1 MRFIIFICFILISC
15 AENETFDTGSKNN
28 SQVDPQP
35 LNDVNYFFYI
45 NETDNLSLED
55 FTNKI
60 FLPCGTMD
68 SFPQQKQLP
77 GQTMS
82 YFNVPS
88 IGIGFDCEED
98 GLVYPIAPGIVVDVR
113 KDDPEYKMFDF
124 YKRLVDSMGYMPQD
138 IRKVFHRTH
147 IVIDHGKYL
156 NKKYRVLAVYSN
168 LKNIDSS
175 IVVGSNI
182 KNSLIPIG
190 EINTSELDLLTSF
203 TEQTAEDTSKY
214 FVKENTVNV
223 DLLFEKDETTYFYPG
238 KGVSLNRELFK
249 EFFINRK

>member
-1 MRFIIFICFILISC
+1 MRAILFIFFILISC
-15 AENETFDTGSKNN
+15 AENETLDTGSKNN
-28 SQVDPQP
+28 SQVNPQP
-35 LNDVNYFFYI
+35 LNEVNYFFYI

-68 SFPQQKQLP
+68 TFPQQKQLP

-82 YFNVPS
+82 YFDIKS
-88 IGIGFDCEED
+88 MGIGFDCDKD
-98 GLVYPIAPGIVVDVR
+98 GLVYPIAPGIVVEVR
-113 KDDPEYKMFDF
+113 KDNPEYKMFEF
-124 YKRLVDSMGYMPQD
+124 YQRLVTSLGYMPQD
-138 IRKVFHRTH
+138 VRRVFHRSH

-175 IVVGSNI
+175 IVVGSQI
-182 KNSLIPIG
+182 RNSLKPIG

-203 TEQTAEDTSKY
+203 TEQSVEDTSKY
-214 FVKENTVNV
+214 FIKENTVNV

>member
-1 MRFIIFICFILISC
+1 
-15 AENETFDTGSKNN
+15 
-28 SQVDPQP
+28 
-35 LNDVNYFFYI
+35 
-45 NETDNLSLED
+45 
-55 FTNKI
+55 
-60 FLPCGTMD
+60 MD

-156 NKKYRVLAVYSN
+156 NKKYRV
-168 LKNIDSS
+168 
-175 IVVGSNI
+175 
-182 KNSLIPIG
+182 
-190 EINTSELDLLTSF
+190 
-203 TEQTAEDTSKY
+203 
-214 FVKENTVNV
+214 
-223 DLLFEKDETTYFYPG
+223 
-238 KGVSLNRELFK
+238 
-249 EFFINRK
+249 

>member
-1 MRFIIFICFILISC
+1 MRFIILIFLILISC
-15 AENETFDTGSKNN
+15 TENETLDTGLKNN
-28 SQVDPQP
+28 SQVDPQT

-82 YFNVPS
+82 YFNVQS

-113 KDDPEYKMFDF
+113 ENDPEYKMFDF

-138 IRKVFHRTH
+138 IRRVFHRSH
-147 IVIDHGKYL
+147 VVIDHGKYL
-156 NKKYRVLAVYSN
+156 NKKYRVLAIYSN
-168 LKNIDSS
+168 LKDIDSS
-175 IVVGSNI
+175 IMVGSNV
-182 KNSLIPIG
+182 KSTNLAIG
-190 EINTSELDLLTSF
+190 TINNSELDLLTSF
-203 TEQTAEDTSKY
+203 TAQSLEDTSKY
-214 FVKENTVNV
+214 YVKENTVNI
-223 DLLFEKDETTYFYPG
+223 DLLFEKDETTYFHPG
-238 KGVSLNRELFK
+238 KGISLERESFK
-249 EFFINRK
+249 EFFMNRK

>member
-1 MRFIIFICFILISC
+1 MRFIILICLILISC
-15 AENETFDTGSKNN
+15 TENETLDTGLKNN
-28 SQVDPQP
+28 SQVDPQT

-82 YFNVPS
+82 YFNVQS

-113 KDDPEYKMFDF
+113 ENDPEYKMFDF

-138 IRKVFHRTH
+138 IRRVFHRSH

-156 NKKYRVLAVYSN
+156 NKKYRVLAIYSN
-168 LKNIDSS
+168 LKDIDSS
-175 IVVGSNI
+175 IMVGSNVQST
-182 KNSLIPIG
+182 NLAIG
-190 EINTSELDLLTSF
+190 TINNSELDLLTSF
-203 TEQTAEDTSKY
+203 TAQSLEDTSKY
-214 FVKENTVNV
+214 YVKENTVNI
-223 DLLFEKDETTYFYPG
+223 DLLFEKDETTYFHPG
-238 KGVSLNRELFK
+238 KGISLERESFK
-249 EFFINRK
+249 EFFMNRK

>member
-35 LNDVNYFFYI
+35 LNEANYFFYI
-45 NETDNLSLED
+45 NETDNLSLND

-60 FLPCGTMD
+60 SMPCGSIDT
-68 SFPQQKQLP
+68 FPQQKQLP
-77 GQTMS
+77 GQPMS
-82 YFNVPS
+82 YFNIKS
-88 IGIGFDCEED
+88 MGIAFDCDND
-98 GLVYPIAPGIVVDVR
+98 GLVYPIAPGIVVEVR
-113 KDDPEYKMFDF
+113 KDNPEYKLFEF
-124 YKRLVDSMGYMPQD
+124 YQRLVNSLGYMPQD
-138 IRKVFHRTH
+138 IRRVFHRSH

-214 FVKENTVNV
+214 FVKENTINV

-238 KGVSLNRELFK
+238 KGVNLKRESLK
-249 EFFINRK
+249 EFFIDR

>member
-1 MRFIIFICFILISC
+1 MSC
-15 AENETFDTGSKNN
+15 TKNETLDTGLKNN
-28 SQVDPQP
+28 SQIDPQP

-82 YFNVPS
+82 YFNVQS

-98 GLVYPIAPGIVVDVR
+98 GLVYPIAPGIVVDVS

-138 IRKVFHRTH
+138 IRRVFHRSH
-147 IVIDHGKYL
+147 VVIDHGKYL
-156 NKKYRVLAVYSN
+156 NKKYRVLAIYSN
-168 LKNIDSS
+168 LKDIDSS
-175 IVVGSNI
+175 IIVGSNV
-182 KNSLIPIG
+182 KSTNLAIG
-190 EINTSELDLLTSF
+190 TINNSELDLLTSF
-203 TEQTAEDTSKY
+203 TAQSLEDTTKY
-214 FVKENTVNV
+214 YVKENTVNI
-223 DLLFEKDETTYFYPG
+223 DLLFEKDETTYFHPG
-238 KGVSLNRELFK
+238 KGISLERESFK